1 MIKHFSF
8 ARLFWL
14 VLRCNILLYNSIHL
28 SMKLITLKLL
38 RLKLKRIFSFC
49 LENFFIVVINC
60 VYLMILNSTLLFAWS
75 CSALH
80 LLHLFNNWLSPY
92 PLYVNLEAAIPL
104 LLNIGKKILLFFQKV
119 FDCNLLNL
127 YYQYEH

>member
-80 LLHLFNNWLSPY
+80 LLHLFKTGFHHI
-92 PLYVNLEAAIPL
+92 LYMLIL
-104 LLNIGKKILLFFQKV
+104 KLRYLYWLNIGKKILLFFLKV
-119 FDCNLLNL
+119 FDCNLPNL